1 VILVHHLNY
10 VIARAHLRVARRN
23 LLIKLDRLCS
33 QRIASAENHRFT
45 MTYSC
50 IILRMRVLF
59 IFLDGIG
66 LGVNDPDVNP
76 LARAKMPNLN
86 SLLDGRSLLKE
97 SAPFVGE
104 YATLLAIDPSVGVD
118 GLPQSA
124 TGQAM
129 LLTGVNVSAEIG
141 YHYGPKPN
149 PEVAAHLSNGT
160 LFSRFVEAGKKATLL
175 NAYPPGYFASIESG
189 KRNYSSIPMAVT
201 NAGIKLF
208 TQEDFSEGRAL
219 SADFTGEGWR
229 TFLGFPDTVVMD
241 PHQAGRKLVSLAME
255 YDFSL
260 FEYWASDYAGHKQDM
275 ESAVGLMEVF
285 DGVLGGLV
293 ESGKWDDMLVL
304 VTSDHGNMEDMST
317 RRHTDAMVPALVIGE
332 KAARDEFTRSMREIT
347 DIAPAIWMSA
357 GYHPGGLDH

>member
-1 VILVHHLNY
+1 
-10 VIARAHLRVARRN
+10 
-23 LLIKLDRLCS
+23 
-33 QRIASAENHRFT
+33 
-45 MTYSC
+45 
-50 IILRMRVLF
+50 MRVLF

-66 LGVNDPDVNP
+66 LGENDPEINP
-76 LARAKMPNLN
+76 FARAMMPNLN

-97 SAPFVGE
+97 SVPFVGE
-104 YATLLAIDPSVGVD
+104 YATLLAIDPAVGVD

-149 PEVAAHLSNGT
+149 PEVAAHLRNGT
-160 LFSRFVEAGKKATLL
+160 LFSRFITAGKKATLL
-175 NAYPPGYFASIESG
+175 NAYPPRYFDGISSG

-201 NAGIKLF
+201 NAGINLF
-208 TQEDFSEGRAL
+208 TQEDFSAGRAL

-229 TFLGFPDTVVMD
+229 TFLGFPDTTVMH
-241 PHQAGRKLVSLAME
+241 PREAGRKLVSLAMD

-275 ESAVGLMEVF
+275 DNAVAQMESF
-285 DGVLGGLV
+285 DGVLGGV
-293 ESGKWDDMLVL
+293 VDMMNGEIAKDELLIL

-317 RRHTDAMVPALVIGE
+317 RRHTNAMVPVLVIGE
-332 KAARDEFTRSMREIT
+332 QKAREEFTRGMKEIT
-347 DIAPAIWMSA
+347 DIAPAIWKTVTQTA
-357 GYHPGGLDH
+357 